1 MGVRRE
7 GRELA
12 LTYLY
17 QLDLGVER
25 LEDIGAAIER
35 DRSASERVRR
45 FALDRVSGVWKHREA
60 VDEMIVRHL
69 RNWKMER
76 LAKTD
81 RALLRLAVFEMR
93 FDPEV
98 PEKVALN
105 EALEIGRKFGGDE
118 SCRFLNGVLDA
129 VLHDAP

>member
-12 LTYLY
+12 LTCLY

-25 LEDIGAAIER
+25 IEEIAEVLER
-35 DRSASERVRR
+35 DRASSERVRR
-45 FALDRVSGVWKHREA
+45 FALDRVKGVWSNLSA
-60 VDEMIVRHL
+60 VDEVIARHL
-69 RNWKMER
+69 HNWKMDR

-93 FDPEV
+93 FDPDV
-98 PEKVALN
+98 PAKVALN
-105 EALEIGRKFGGDE
+105 EALEIGRKFGGEE

-129 VLHDAP
+129 VLHEDK

>member
-45 FALDRVSGVWKHREA
+45 FALDRVSGVWRHRDE
-60 VDEMIVRHL
+60 VDAMIAAHL
-69 RNWKMER
+69 HNWKMDR
-76 LAKTD
+76 LARTD

-105 EALEIGRKFGGDE
+105 EALEIGRKFGGEE

-129 VLHDAP
+129 VLHDRP

>member
-1 MGVRRE
+1 VGVRRE

-17 QLDLGVER
+17 QLDLGVEK
-25 LEDIGAAIER
+25 LEDIGEAIER
-35 DRSASERVRR
+35 DRSGSERVRR
-45 FALDRVSGVWKHREA
+45 FALDRVSGVWRHRDD
-60 VDEMIVRHL
+60 VDALIVRHL
-69 RNWKMER
+69 HNWKMER

-81 RALLRLAVFEMR
+81 RAILRLAVFEMR

>member
-25 LEDIGAAIER
+25 FEDIGAAIDG
-35 DRSASERVRR
+35 DRAASERVRR
-45 FALDRVSGVWKHREA
+45 FAKDRVAGVWNHREA
-60 VDEMIVRHL
+60 VDALISEHL
-69 RNWKMER
+69 HRWKLDR
-76 LAKTD
+76 LARTD
-81 RALLRLAVFEMR
+81 RAILRLAVFEMR

-98 PEKVALN
+98 PAKVALN
-105 EALEIGRKFGGDE
+105 EALEIGRKFGGEE

-129 VLHDAP
+129 VLHQAP

>member
-25 LEDIGAAIER
+25 FEDIGRAIES
-35 DRSASERVRR
+35 DRTASERVRR
-45 FALDRVSGVWKHREA
+45 FALDRVSGVWNHREA
-60 VDEMIVRHL
+60 VDALISEHL
-69 RNWKMER
+69 HRWKLDR
-76 LAKTD
+76 LARTD
-81 RALLRLAVFEMR
+81 RAILRLAVFEMR

-98 PEKVALN
+98 PAKVALN
-105 EALEIGRKFGGDE
+105 EALEIGRKYGGEE

-129 VLHDAP
+129 VLHQIP

>member
-1 MGVRRE
+1 VGVRRE

-35 DRSASERVRR
+35 DHAASERVRR
-45 FALDRVSGVWKHREA
+45 FALDRVSGVWRHLDA
-60 VDEMIVRHL
+60 VDALIVGHL
-69 RNWKMER
+69 HNWKMDR
-76 LAKTD
+76 LARTD

-105 EALEIGRKFGGDE
+105 EALEIGRKFGGEE

>member
-12 LTYLY
+12 LTCLY

-25 LEDIGAAIER
+25 IEEMAEVLER
-35 DRSASERVRR
+35 DRAASERVRR
-45 FALDRVSGVWKHREA
+45 FAMDRVNGVWSNLA
-60 VDEMIVRHL
+60 TVDEVIARHL
-69 RNWKMER
+69 QHWKMDR

-93 FDPEV
+93 FDPDV
-98 PEKVALN
+98 PAKVALN
-105 EALEIGRKFGGDE
+105 EALEIGRKFGGEE

-129 VLHDAP
+129 VLHEAK

>member
-45 FALDRVSGVWKHREA
+45 FALDRVSGVWQHLDA
-60 VDEMIVRHL
+60 VDALIARHL
-69 RNWKMER
+69 HNWKMER
-76 LAKTD
+76 LARTD

-105 EALEIGRKFGGDE
+105 EALEIGRKFGGEE

>member
-25 LEDIGAAIER
+25 LEDIAAAIER
-35 DRSASERVRR
+35 DRSGSDRVRQ
-45 FALDRVSGVWKHREA
+45 FALDRVSGVWRNREP
-60 VDEMIVRHL
+60 VDALIARHL
-69 RNWKMER
+69 HHWKMER
-76 LAKTD
+76 LARTD

-93 FDPEV
+93 FDPDV

-105 EALEIGRKFGGDE
+105 EALVIGRKFGGEE

-129 VLHDAP
+129 VLHDTP